1 MSKSSG
7 NVVCPIDL
15 SVEYGNLCVRLYFL
29 SKGPLE
35 KDITFDSVE
44 MIKVYNSYIEKYGK
58 IIIIIKSQHDNEN
71 I

>member
-1 MSKSSG
+1 
-7 NVVCPIDL
+7 
-15 SVEYGNLCVRLYFL
+15 LCVRLYFL